1 MRPVAIGRKHWIP
14 VGSPQTGP
22 KIAAI
27 LSVME
32 SCRKLKFA
40 VRDYPA
46 AILPG
51 LADLPIHRFPELTPR
66 CRGCPSTHRLKL
78 PGS

>member
-1 MRPVAIGRKHWIP
+1 MRPVAIGRKNWIH
-14 VGSPQTGP
+14 VGSPQTGL

-32 SCRKLKFA
+32 SCRKLKLP

-46 AILPG
+46 AILTRTRGSP
-51 LADLPIHRFPELTPR
+51 DPSPPRTYPR
-66 CRGCPSTHRLKL
+66 CLGCPSTHRLKL
-78 PGS
+78 PGY